1 MTKGTIYNIMA
12 LATITVWG
20 VTFVSTKVLI
30 ADGLSP
36 VEIFIIRFAIAYLC
50 TLVFSH
56 ERLWADGIKDEC
68 MMLAAGI
75 TGGSLYF
82 IAENSALSITF
93 ASNVSLIICCAPV
106 FTMILGRVVFKD
118 SIRPLAWLG
127 TILAFMGVATVVL
140 NGSRHFGINPAGDML
155 TALAALSWAAYCLI
169 LKRLNNRYSNL
180 FITRKVFAYGVVTA
194 IMYYILFRT
203 DNHIILTDIR
213 SIIGNL
219 LFLSVGASFLC
230 YLMWNTAVKHLGAAR
245 TSNYIYLVP
254 LVTILASAIIL
265 GEPFT
270 LIMAVG
276 TAMIIGGVMLSTK
289 S

>member
-12 LATITVWG
+12 LTTIIVWG
-20 VTFVSTKVLI
+20 VTFISTKVLI
-30 ADGLSP
+30 ADRLSP

-56 ERLWADGIKDEC
+56 DKLWADGIKDEC

-106 FTMILGRVVFKD
+106 FTMILGKLVFKD
-118 SIRPLAWLG
+118 SIKPLAWFG
-127 TILAFMGVATVVL
+127 TVLAFVGVAVVVL
-140 NGSRHFGINPAGDML
+140 NGSKQFGINPIGDLL
-155 TALAALSWAAYCLI
+155 TVLAALSWAAYCII
-169 LKRLNNRYSNL
+169 LKRLNRKYGNL
-180 FITRKVFAYGVVTA
+180 FITRKVFAYGVITA
-194 IMYYILFRT
+194 LIYYVSFPVENQILIS
-203 DNHIILTDIR
+203 HVR
-213 SIIGNL
+213 SIIANL

-230 YLMWNTAVKHLGAAR
+230 YLMWNTAVKHLGAER

-254 LVTILASAIIL
+254 LITIIASTVIL
-265 GEPFT
+265 DEPFT
-270 LIMAVG
+270 FIMAIG

-289 S
+289 N